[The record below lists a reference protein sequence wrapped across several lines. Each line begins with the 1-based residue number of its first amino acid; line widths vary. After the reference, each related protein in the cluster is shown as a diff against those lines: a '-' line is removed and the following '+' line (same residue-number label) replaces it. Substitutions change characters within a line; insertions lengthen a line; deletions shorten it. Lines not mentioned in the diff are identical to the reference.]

1 MATPEYTEH
10 KKPTE
15 HDESNARKKLYDAL
29 PDFWKGYVGV
39 VDGRDDPNY
48 GTYRSS
54 ASKYGQE
61 FADIVWEKH
70 QRIKAE
76 FEKYLQ
82 EKESQTNDAN

>member
-48 GTYRSS
+48 GKHRVS
-54 ASKYGQE
+54 ASERTEEYVDFLMEEYRRQQEE
-61 FADIVWEKH
+61 FAKYLREKE
-70 QRIKAE
+70 QKAE
-76 FEKYLQ
+76 
-82 EKESQTNDAN
+82 